1 MTVRLMT
8 AALAATIIGT
18 ASVSFAPTHAQTQTQ
33 TMARPAVSD
42 SALPNSS
49 DSNASRSALKTKTT
63 TSRAITLQQQP
74 ATSGEA
80 PKMMAPPPEPVANPG
95 R

>member
-18 ASVSFAPTHAQTQTQ
+18 AWVAFAPTHAQTQT
-33 TMARPAVSD
+33 MDRPAVSD
-42 SALPNSS
+42 NALPDASGSS
-49 DSNASRSALKTKTT
+49 APKSGLKTKTT
-63 TSRAITLQQQP
+63 ASRAISLQQQP
-74 ATSGEA
+74 AAPGEA
-80 PKMMAPPPEPVANPG
+80 PKMMAPPEPVANSA

>member
-18 ASVSFAPTHAQTQTQ
+18 ASVAFAPTHAQTLT
-33 TMARPAVSD
+33 TDRPAVSD

-49 DSNASRSALKTKTT
+49 DSNAPKSALKTKTT
-63 TSRAITLQQQP
+63 ISRAITLQQQP

-80 PKMMAPPPEPVANPG
+80 PKMMAPPEPVANPA